1 MNISL
6 FHRLFAC
13 IVFDKPQYFV
23 VHGFAA
29 RLAEMDGHAVI
40 GRADTLCETA
50 LFTWHLLLLSGRGCL
65 HSIGSFLFGCCSDI
79 VVVGY
84 HLFLWGICPCDFSWV

>member
-23 VHGFAA
+23 VHGFVA
-29 RLAEMDGHAVI
+29 RLAEMDGYAVI
-40 GRADTLCETA
+40 GGADTLGEA
-50 LFTWHLLLLSGRGCL
+50 ARLTWGLLLWSGCCL
-65 HSIGSFLFGCCSDI
+65 HSIGSFLRGGGFDI

-84 HLFLWGICPCDFSWV
+84 HLFLWFC